1 MRNVFYLLEHMK
13 VVLYIKKARNARL
26 AHSTQLLEINNHQ
39 DFIEFQSK
47 TAELF
52 ENEIANVFI
61 EFLSN
66 GV

>member
-1 MRNVFYLLEHMK
+1 MK
-13 VVLYIKKARNARL
+13 VVLYIKKARNTRL